1 MSYDDPG
8 AEEKTLETFFDRGK
22 FTPGGET
29 SQLRDACTAVEHFIA
44 QELWC
49 VPCVRVPVCLCV
61 LCPSC

>member
-8 AEEKTLETFFDRGK
+8 AEEKTLETFFAVGK

-44 QELWC
+44 QELWYVSC
-49 VPCVRVPVCLCV
+49 EDVPA
-61 LCPSC
+61 